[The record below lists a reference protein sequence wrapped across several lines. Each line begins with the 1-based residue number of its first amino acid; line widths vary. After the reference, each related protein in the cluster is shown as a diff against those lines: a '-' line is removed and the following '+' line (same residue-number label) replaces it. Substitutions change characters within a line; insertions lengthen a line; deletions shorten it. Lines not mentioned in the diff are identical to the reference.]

1 MDRRSKIILT
11 VGVTAVV
18 LSMLAFAVLYSENEN
33 KLTFLT
39 DVDGIAYAFV
49 IGDADTGETHAL
61 EKGAIT
67 YPHTFIACE
76 SSNFVWTDN
85 VKINDDHNMIRCNCK
100 FVGTEY
106 LFVLFVNG
114 AQITDAMLVDGQL
127 RVNLD
132 VDSFYMAVSLVLSE
146 P

>member
-1 MDRRSKIILT
+1 
-11 VGVTAVV
+11 
-18 LSMLAFAVLYSENEN
+18 
-33 KLTFLT
+33 
-39 DVDGIAYAFV
+39 
-49 IGDADTGETHAL
+49 
-61 EKGAIT
+61 
-67 YPHTFIACE
+67 
-76 SSNFVWTDN
+76 
-85 VKINDDHNMIRCNCK
+85 MIRCNCK

-132 VDSFYMAVSLVLSE
+132 VDSFYLAVSLVLAE